1 ACSRRNFFE
10 KVSITNRI
18 ESRVPPDDG
27 KSPGLENRETR
38 RAPGGSY
45 CAMHVLITTD
55 TMNGIWTYTRELAS
69 GLVGRGFRVTLV
81 SFGEIPMPEHIVWM
95 ERLPDLHYIP
105 TAFRL
110 DWMEQGEQ
118 HFREGSEF
126 LCALIQDFKPDLLHS
141 NHLGY
146 GALRCRVPRVVVAH

>member
-1 ACSRRNFFE
+1 
-10 KVSITNRI
+10 
-18 ESRVPPDDG
+18 
-27 KSPGLENRETR
+27 
-38 RAPGGSY
+38 
-45 CAMHVLITTD
+45 
-55 TMNGIWTYTRELAS
+55 
-69 GLVGRGFRVTLV
+69 FRVTLV

-146 GALRCRVPRVVVAH
+146 GALRCRVPRVVVAHGDLVTWWNPVHGREPKESAWLRWYRRAIAQGLGSADAVVGPSEWMLNALKAAYGSGRRETVIHYGRNPVL